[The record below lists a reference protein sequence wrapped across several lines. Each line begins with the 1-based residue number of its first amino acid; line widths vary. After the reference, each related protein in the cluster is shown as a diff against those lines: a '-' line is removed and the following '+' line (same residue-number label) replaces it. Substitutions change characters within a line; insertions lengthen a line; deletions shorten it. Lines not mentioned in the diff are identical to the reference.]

1 MAIVTQNS
9 FLRHNTLGLLCR
21 TSTVHPEIIDID
33 ETKWCLDHGAL
44 YDSVYIY
51 ILKITLYSYF
61 KKIEVWKIILYSS
74 VDKWYGLGM
83 HATNVE
89 VYSDDFAF
97 IAKWSSIFCSINP
110 TRV

>member
-1 MAIVTQNS
+1 M
-9 FLRHNTLGLLCR
+9 TLYMILF
-21 TSTVHPEIIDID
+21 
-33 ETKWCLDHGAL
+33 
-44 YDSVYIY
+44 IY
-51 ILKITLYSYF
+51 IENNLIYS
-61 KKIEVWKIILYSS
+61 YSS

-97 IAKWSSIFCSINP
+97 TAKWSSIFCSINP

>member
-1 MAIVTQNS
+1 MIL
-9 FLRHNTLGLLCR
+9 F
-21 TSTVHPEIIDID
+21 
-33 ETKWCLDHGAL
+33 
-44 YDSVYIY
+44 IY
-51 ILKITLYSYF
+51 IENNLILLLLKKT
-61 KKIEVWKIILYSS
+61 EVWKIILYSS